1 MRLHTNEEQF
11 GELITQTAVH
21 FGLQDFQVEKD
32 YYVSLLLKMLIE
44 KSPNVVFK
52 GGTSLSKCYDVI
64 KRFSEDIDLNVE
76 LEPGKEKVPVKARK
90 ALRDRILESI
100 ESLGFTLLNPEGI
113 FSGRDFNAY
122 DVGYNYGYESDGEMV
137 RHIIVETNVAH
148 RVFPCEELPVSNYIT
163 KFVNLTDAPEED
175 KEEFFDEYNM
185 RPFMCKVQTIDR
197 TFIDKLFAICDYYEK
212 GQNQR
217 FSRHLYDVHK
227 IWKSEFVELEGLKQV
242 LPEIIEIRQKGRDG
256 DTISCREG
264 YELRKKFDEII
275 ETEFFKQDYRRNTT
289 QFLFEEVGYS
299 EVIETLREILD
310 SGLLPGVINEEH
322 KSACN

>member
-1 MRLHTNEEQF
+1 MKLHTDEDQF

-32 YYVSLLLKMLIE
+32 YYVSLLLKTLIA

-76 LEPGKEKVPVKARK
+76 LEPGQEKVPKKARK
-90 ALRDRILESI
+90 NLRDRIVESIDSLGLNFLNPESI
-100 ESLGFTLLNPEGI
+100 EYGK
-113 FSGRDFNAY
+113 DFNMY
-122 DVGYNYGYESDGEMV
+122 EVGYNYGYESDGEMV

-163 KFVNLTDAPEED
+163 KYVESTDAPQELKD
-175 KEEFFDEYNM
+175 GFFNEYDM
-185 RPFMCKVQTIDR
+185 RPFLCKVQTIDR

-212 GQNQR
+212 GQHQR

-227 IWKSEFVELEGLKQV
+227 IWKSEFVELEALKLV
-242 LPEIIEIRQKGRDG
+242 LPEIIEIRQKGRG
-256 DTISCREG
+256 RDTISCRPG
-264 YELRKKFDEII
+264 YEIRKKFDEII
-275 ETEFFKQDYRRNTT
+275 ETEFFKKDYKRNTS
-289 QFLFEEVGYS
+289 QFLFEEVEYS

-310 SGLLPGVINEEH
+310 SGLLPDVIEEENE
-322 KSACN
+322 SA